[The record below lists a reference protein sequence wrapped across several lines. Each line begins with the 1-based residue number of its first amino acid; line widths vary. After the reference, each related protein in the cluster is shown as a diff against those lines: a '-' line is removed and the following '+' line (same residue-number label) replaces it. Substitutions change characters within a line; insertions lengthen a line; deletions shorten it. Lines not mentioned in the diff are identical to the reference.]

1 MGPYKTITAAFNA
14 LKKGFK
20 KQTKRDPNPIEE
32 EMIMEEAKT
41 KITSQGENI
50 STLDTGIMSQ
60 ASGTK
65 EAPKIKGGIIQDNV
79 EEVSFAPGMDKKG
92 KVIKESPSQREK
104 AADLDR
110 PFVTDEEM
118 SAFTLEDNARKLNK
132 AKGMIDKLGAQNT
145 KQKLFVA
152 DLVED
157 AGQGIFDSVDMG
169 AVVRSNM
176 YDDLIEQGI
185 DEDVLMDVMYSGTK
199 SDDFGITM
207 AKIKSNAQDKGIDI
221 NETVDFYERSF
232 EEVFKPKK
240 ADGGRIGYS
249 IGSLPKGIQALVG
262 LINKKFGKGAV
273 KTADEMDRPKNVKEF
288 EDFETRNP
296 NPKRQLTEDEY
307 QDFLDEVGGADQL
320 EAYNFDGTVGD
331 AKRIVKEQK
340 AYMADMELEYKKGKL
355 DPGPGE
361 KGRKEFLESKLEE
374 MEMSGDKKLMTVDEI
389 EELSNMD
396 LESEMNVAKG
406 LAPKMVERLQLKER
420 FPGLDDELVERILID
435 DNPQRKAEVIAT
447 IEESYKMLE
456 KGMQPEDI
464 ISTFKNT
471 SRSKNASGGL
481 PHILGV

>member
-1 MGPYKTITAAFNA
+1 MGPYKTINAAFNA

-32 EMIMEEAKT
+32 QMIMEEAKT

-50 STLDTGIMSQ
+50 STLDTGIMTQ
-60 ASGTK
+60 ASGIK

-296 NPKRQLTEDEY
+296 NPKRQLTDDEIKFY
-307 QDFLDEVGGADQL
+307 EEELGDSETWM
-320 EAYNFDGTVGD
+320 NDGTVGE
-331 AKRIVKEQK
+331 AEK
-340 AYMADMELEYKKGKL
+340 ALKDRRQYISDMELEYKKGNLNPKS
-355 DPGPGE
+355 GE